1 MTKKKAKTP
10 VKREPVVDRY
20 SVEFMSKDI
29 FPGYV
34 FKIRE
39 LTSSGMGILVKSDSA
54 LLNHIKVGK
63 VMDLKYQTD
72 DDPNASEYK
81 RTEIKQVAEDDEG
94 RFIGHHVIGLSILQQ
109 QGDSAESITA

>member
-1 MTKKKAKTP
+1 MTRKKARTSVNRK
-10 VKREPVVDRY
+10 PVVYRY

-54 LLNHIKVGK
+54 LLDHIEVGK

-81 RTEIKQVAEDDEG
+81 KTEIKQVAEHDEG
-94 RFIGHHVIGLSILQQ
+94 RFMGHHVIGLSILQQ
-109 QGDSAESITA
+109 HGDSAESITA